1 MRRGLL
7 GAGIWLVA
15 TTVGAAD
22 CDLVKVGAEAR
33 ALLKPLMVLRIK
45 EQNDQFTDEGVWKEA
60 SRHTAEVKRRFAT
73 LLKTRTRAG
82 DEALAYLLTV
92 YMGEHPGEEL
102 VCEAINRGKRMLPL
116 IDSYARCNPRI
127 GVEPLPKFVRGS
139 GVLPRE
145 ARQGIEKGKRCK
157 HSD

>member
-1 MRRGLL
+1 MIPRNLE
-7 GAGIWLVA
+7 VA
-15 TTVGAAD
+15 IGMK
-22 CDLVKVGAEAR
+22 LKVHSYRFAEEI
-33 ALLKPLMVLRIK
+33 LQHPKH
-45 EQNDQFTDEGVWKEA
+45 EGVWKEA